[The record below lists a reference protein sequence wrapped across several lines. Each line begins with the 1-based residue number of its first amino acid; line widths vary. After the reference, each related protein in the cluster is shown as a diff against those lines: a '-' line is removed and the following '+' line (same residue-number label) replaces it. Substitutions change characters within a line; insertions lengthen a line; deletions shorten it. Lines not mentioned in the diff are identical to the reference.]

1 LTNIIFFFLFS
12 FFLLFYFSCISDDPH
27 GTVVMCLH
35 KIQFDALIKDD
46 VSVRDVLQRN
56 SEIAAMGMLLSD
68 ANNEDMVVSRRAASH
83 ATTTSSAAIADK
95 AVNAMHDDVVVIV
108 NKRHNSPGGVDDF
121 VFLPDAALR
130 LRMATTTRRIPDII
144 RTINFD
150 DPKKSTKLSLAR
162 VIRQVLQVQKGKRNS
177 QQICFLMCVF
187 RETTFFQRY
196 CSRFA
201 PHQLAELCS
210 SLTYKCYRKNAT
222 LFNLGTPGKTV
233 FVVLSGLLESR
244 SRLSMRAG
252 TNEMQEAA
260 VKKTPIGSGNA
271 AGVVALQNVGVRINT
286 VVSKLD
292 TELMCIESED
302 WFAARNVG
310 KGSTLIDRLNVLGSC
325 SLFEHWSHDCLVQL
339 NFVCEEQIYSKGSV
353 FAKKGTRLRGLYIV
367 LSGEVAVS
375 FNYKVEAVNR
385 NKKSKKS
392 EKEKGVA
399 AKINKQLCN
408 SFSIMAG
415 AVFPLMSLLSYS
427 HNLEEVPLSNCTATA
442 SSKCN
447 VLFLPMEEFQYIIN
461 DKRFDTMKKVVDLQ
475 RQRQRQ
481 CTMLDENTKT
491 HAGIHFVP
499 PLDTKWLEMARS
511 RRVVV
516 HPPPIVDCTLQKASE
531 SVVADVLLSAQ
542 REEKKRIGSTGE
554 LLQLSAATAI
564 HHSRA
569 KRTTFDNKQAKEKE
583 KLENVFDSHTKIF
596 DRSNLWNVRSN
607 DIYLAKRAKRYN
619 LERDARWL
627 ATGTSAIDATCAQD
641 PLLPF
646 VASSAKWLQ
655 SPGKAVATA
664 AKAAMD
670 SDMGSKKKPQVMLTS
685 SSRCSTSFLQSSQ
698 PVSPPVDSNGKED
711 EEDTLVRS
719 KKKKMEREKYKKM
732 MKSMMFKLNSSGAA
746 RPSENQAL
754 ALPPAAIKF
763 EVKVRV
769 REEKKGNKMKVLS
782 PEPETIREGEEERS
796 IGNVARNRKQEE
808 ESWKW
813 MDKVQQP
820 MVDMLSSDVVES
832 PKLDLSSTCTDVS
845 TGSMFAAAAAEE
857 AAEASTSEAVD
868 TDRKVRKKKKI
879 RRKKKSNGNKKTA
892 MITNALTGLEDPF
905 RSPPTGVFFPRPKN
919 GGASKRVKKLE
930 QLKMQQRNRSGYM

>member
-1 LTNIIFFFLFS
+1 
-12 FFLLFYFSCISDDPH
+12 
-27 GTVVMCLH
+27 
-35 KIQFDALIKDD
+35 
-46 VSVRDVLQRN
+46 
-56 SEIAAMGMLLSD
+56 MGMLLSD
-68 ANNEDMVVSRRAASH
+68 ANDEDMVVSRVGPH
-83 ATTTSSAAIADK
+83 ATTTSEVSGGKSTSFLAGVVSSAAIADK
-95 AVNAMHDDVVVIV
+95 AVNAMHNDVVAIV
-108 NKRHNSPGGVDDF
+108 HKRHNSPGGVDDF

-130 LRMATTTRRIPDII
+130 LRVPTTSRRIPDII
-144 RTINFD
+144 SHINFD

-187 RETTFFQRY
+187 RETVFFQRY

-233 FVVLSGLLESR
+233 FVVLSGLLECR

-252 TNEMQEAA
+252 TNEMQEAV

-325 SLFEHWSHDCLVQL
+325 SLFENWSHDCLVQL

-367 LSGEVAVS
+367 ISGEVAVS
-375 FNYKVEAVNR
+375 FNYNVSTSR
-385 NKKSKKS
+385 NKRSKKR

-427 HNLEEVPLSNCTATA
+427 RNSEEVPLSNCTATA

-461 DKRFDTMKKVVDLQ
+461 DKRFDTMKKVMDLQ
-475 RQRQRQ
+475 RQRQQQ

-491 HAGIHFVP
+491 HAGTHFVP

-516 HPPPIVDCTLQKASE
+516 HPPPIVDCTLQKASK

-542 REEKKRIGSTGE
+542 REGKKRIGSTGE
-554 LLQLSAATAI
+554 LLQQLSAATAI

-569 KRTTFDNKQAKEKE
+569 KRATLDSKQEKKKE
-583 KLENVFDSHTKIF
+583 KLKNVFDSHTKIF

-627 ATGTSAIDATCAQD
+627 ATGTRAIDATCAQD

-670 SDMGSKKKPQVMLTS
+670 SDVGSKKKPRVMLTS
-685 SSRCSTSFLQSSQ
+685 SSRCSTSSL
-698 PVSPPVDSNGKED
+698 PVDSNGKED

-719 KKKKMEREKYKKM
+719 KKKYMEREKYKKM

-746 RPSENQAL
+746 RHSENQPL

-769 REEKKGNKMKVLS
+769 REEKKGNKMNVLS
-782 PEPETIREGEEERS
+782 PEPETIREGKEEQS
-796 IGNVARNRKQEE
+796 IANVACNKKQEE
-808 ESWKW
+808 ESWEW

-820 MVDMLSSDVVES
+820 MVDMLSSTIVKS
-832 PKLDLSSTCTDVS
+832 PKFNLSRVTDVS
-845 TGSMFAAAAAEE
+845 TASIDAAETE
-857 AAEASTSEAVD
+857 AAEAPASEDVD

-879 RRKKKSNGNKKTA
+879 SRKKNSNGNK
-892 MITNALTGLEDPF
+892 M
-905 RSPPTGVFFPRPKN
+905 PPTGVFFPRPKN
-919 GGASKRVKKLE
+919 GGASKREKKKK
-930 QLKMQQRNRSGYM
+930 QLKMQQRNRSAYM